1 MLNAAGDAGGGIG
14 EGSVEVE
21 GDGRPVQVMKLA
33 HGSGLS
39 ANWAANATLEASQ
52 GVARP

>member
-21 GDGRPVQVMKLA
+21 EEV
-33 HGSGLS
+33 HGGYF
-39 ANWAANATLEASQ
+39 AVEETHFPGAATAGTTNLRAQML
-52 GVARP
+52 R